1 MRMEKRDLD
10 SMRSSEA
17 ERLYSI
23 APVGLCFFDTQM
35 RFRYI
40 NEWLARM
47 NGLPVEEHLGK
58 TIDEVLEDVAAGVAT
73 QLRYVLQSGEPI
85 IEGEVE
91 AETPAH
97 PGERRIYMHNYYPD
111 TDKDG
116 MVLGVSCV
124 VQDVTELRQA
134 EGKLRAAKEEA
145 EGANRAKSAFLDKM
159 RHELGTLLNI
169 VISYSELMQDEV
181 RQLQP
186 EQPSLIADLQ
196 KINTAGSHLAALI
209 ADVLELMMIGAHEME
224 VQAAHFAVKDLV
236 EAVATTIKP
245 MASQRGNALQVT
257 CPAEIGDMKSDK
269 NKISQVLHNLI
280 INAVEFTDNGR
291 IEVDVRREACDA
303 SDYITFQVRDTGI
316 GMNPEQIEEIFDPR
330 VNTGNSTS
338 SGLRLAISRAFCRML
353 GGDINVDIAPDSGYV
368 FTVRLPAAMSEQQE

>member
-1 MRMEKRDLD
+1 MEKRDLD
-10 SMRSSEA
+10 SVRPSEA

-23 APVGLCFFDTQM
+23 APVGLCYFDTHL

-58 TIDEVLEDVAAGVAT
+58 TIDEVLKDVAAGVAT

-97 PGERRIYMHNYYPD
+97 PGEPRIYMHNYYPD
-111 TDKDG
+111 MGKDG
-116 MVLGVSCV
+116 EVVGVSCV
-124 VQDVTELRQA
+124 VQDVTELRQV

-145 EGANRAKSAFLDKM
+145 EAANRAKSAFLTKM
-159 RHELGTLLNI
+159 RHELWTLLNT
-169 VISYSELMQDEV
+169 VISYSELMKDEV
-181 RQLQP
+181 KQLQT

-196 KINTAGSHLAALI
+196 KINTAGTDLVALI

-224 VQAAHFAVKDLV
+224 VQVEHFAVKDLV
-236 EAVATTIKP
+236 EAVTATIKP
-245 MASQRGNALQVT
+245 MARQRGNALQVT
-257 CPAEIGDMKSDK
+257 CPADIGDMKSDI
-269 NKISQVLHNLI
+269 NKIRQVLHNLMS
-280 INAVEFTDNGR
+280 NAVEFTGNGR
-291 IEVDVRREACDA
+291 IEVDVRREAYDA

-316 GMNPEQIEEIFDPR
+316 GMSAEQVEEVFDPF
-330 VNTGNSTS
+330 VHAENSTS
-338 SGLRLAISRAFCRML
+338 SGLRLAISRMFCRML
-353 GGDINVDIAPDSGYV
+353 GGDINVESEPAHGSV
-368 FTVRLPAAMSEQQE
+368 FTVRLPAAISEKQE